1 MKKYLNSVVAKFDTT
16 QSGNAATGTTITVR
30 DSSTGLRASLF
41 SDNGVTALSNPF
53 TVDNNGN
60 YEFYVTDG
68 RYNIIQDEN
77 LPTQLTLADVSIF
90 DVSVSFGAPKTVTAL
105 TNNIFNFGVG
115 SSLTVSGYASEGDG
129 GQSVWLKTSDTDT
142 AGQLPTIRLDG
153 TLTDLRGAVWRIVP
167 AGELDPRAVGFTGA
181 GDNTAALTAACVA
194 VGKGGKVKLDKSYDF
209 ELNGLDMPFLDID
222 FANSFVTSKTSGFG
236 IVCNGAFSNQVGVMS
251 VSDYTISVSSSSG
264 YLVGDVVKIT
274 STNEQPDFWSAG
286 RYIGQFA
293 VIVDIVGG
301 IITVDRK
308 IEDSSLYLTDV
319 TLFKLDQN
327 SVAIRNLTISPSP
340 ELSDHASLIEVRSLY
355 KPIVENVNF
364 INAKDTSIAYV
375 SCYAYSHKN
384 CSVRNSL
391 DSAATGNFGYG
402 IYDAGSDAGLVVNFM
417 FNKGRHAFTN
427 GGFTSSGGVDARC
440 GYSTNCRVINGIARN
455 ATTGAWDTHPGFIN
469 ITFENCEAYNSLN
482 FGQVRSRNV
491 QFINPYGKGLTSGIS
506 VAGGA
511 SGSTINPAKGVR
523 IINADLE
530 YLEAGV
536 NYYEGDS
543 FSLVDT
549 ADVYVEG
556 GTFRPKGAFRGFVLE
571 ARNSPIKATFK
582 NVSVVVSDSVDTD
595 AAIFIGNYAGHEIII
610 DGMSF
615 DGVANN
621 GGQFAVV
628 RGQASFGALQHEVE
642 VQRVTYSGAGFENLD
657 LYAAANVDVHINDIR
672 VKSIGTGSLAAVVG
686 GTSLT
691 WGGAI

>member
-41 SDNGVTALSNPF
+41 SDNGVTTLDNPF

-60 YEFYVTDG
+60 YEFYVADG

-129 GQSVWLKTSDTDT
+129 GQSVWLKTADTDA

-153 TLTDLRGAVWRIVP
+153 TLTDQRGAVWRIVP
-167 AGELDPRAVGFTGA
+167 VGELDPRAVGFTGT
-181 GDNTAALTAACVA
+181 GDNTAALTAACAA
-194 VGKGGKVKLDKSYDF
+194 VGSGGTVKLDKSYNFD
-209 ELNGLDMPFLDID
+209 LSGLEIPFVNID
-222 FANSFVTSKTSGFG
+222 FSNSNVTSKTSGFG
-236 IVCNGAFSNQVGVMS
+236 IVCNGEFSNQIDVTS
-251 VSDYTISVSSSSG
+251 VSGDTITVSSASG
-264 YLVGDVVKIT
+264 YSIGDVVKIT
-274 STNEQPDFWSAG
+274 STDEQPDFWSSR

-293 VIVDIVGG
+293 VIANMVGNT
-301 IITVDRK
+301 ITIDRS
-308 IEDSSLYLTDV
+308 IEDAPLYLTNV
-319 TLFKLDQN
+319 TLFKLDKN
-327 SVAIRNLTISPSP
+327 SASIKNLNMSPDAT
-340 ELSDHASLIEVRSLY
+340 LSDHASLVELRSLY
-355 KPIVENVNF
+355 KPVVENVNF
-364 INAKDTSIAYV
+364 TCAKDTATAYV
-375 SCYAYSHKN
+375 SCYGYMHKN
-384 CSVRNSL
+384 CSVKDSL
-391 DSAATGNFGYG
+391 DSGGTGNFGYG
-402 IYDAGSDAGLVVNFM
+402 IYDAGSDDGFVVNFL

-440 GYSTNCRVINGIARN
+440 GYSTNCRVVDSIARL

-469 ITFENCEAYNSLN
+469 IVFENCEAYNSNN

-491 QFINPYGKGLTSGIS
+491 QFINPYGKNLTSGIS

-549 ADVYVEG
+549 AEVYVEG

-595 AAIFIGNYAGHEIII
+595 AAIFIGNYAGHEITI

-615 DGVANN
+615 DGVAND

-628 RGQASFGALQHEVE
+628 RGQAAFGALQHEVE

-657 LYAAANVDVHINDIR
+657 LYAAANVDVHVNDIR